1 MISRD
6 PVKIYQLIESGEDLR
21 NKHMES
27 VADQVMRY
35 HGPWFYG
42 RGPTID
48 EEYDP
53 NNVAYQFISLVLPV
67 LAWDNPR
74 FEVKSK
80 QGPTADPVTILF
92 RHALDRWA
100 VDTDLQED
108 LEAVAVDYLF
118 AFGVL
123 LTEMEP
129 TPDQD
134 PDAKSPSKRPL
145 IRRLDPRRFGL
156 DPFADRPRDARISW
170 HTWARDKED
179 LLEEAREFPDRG
191 WDAEAIEMIAPDAG
205 LAKFY
210 RDKNVRA
217 TPMRDE
223 IIGYQIWFPEWEH
236 DDTKKL
242 KGDKRRLFHGTLVDL
257 AVSQNPDG
265 GTGKDTARF
274 IRKPR
279 PFYGP
284 AWGPYS
290 VIGAYKV
297 PGKLYPLGPLT
308 AVEGQTRE
316 LNEHKRGYLKSART
330 RKKIA
335 LATNKDPE
343 LAETVLD
350 TNEGEISLVNTD
362 NLDRNIREIELGGAT
377 AEQRLTIVGL
387 QADNDNALGMNDAKR
402 GEVSGIGTATENS
415 IADAAGNQR
424 LSWKKKRFRK
434 GVTDST
440 RTAAWYIWNEPSKFP
455 TSPDASKEVGMPGQ
469 SLSFHGGD
477 EEPKGGAVAS
487 SKAAFEDLELG
498 IEIMSTERLDEGVA
512 QARAMQVFGMLA
524 QAVPVMAMAPMG
536 NWKEAFDMVGES
548 INLPD
553 LGTKLGIDKI
563 QEAASQGQI
572 QPMPPTPPQAGPPG
586 GQPTQQRLP
595 APKVQKGGVSQGAKP
610 QAKANAQARLAGV
623 GG

>member
-21 NKHMES
+21 NKHLES
-27 VADQVMRY
+27 VQDQVMRY

-42 RGPTID
+42 RGPSVD

-53 NNVAYQFISLVLPV
+53 NNLAYQFISLILPV

-74 FEVKSK
+74 FEVKSRK
-80 QGPTADPVTILF
+80 GAQGDPVAIAF

-118 AFGVL
+118 AYGVL
-123 LTEMEP
+123 LTEVEP

-134 PDAKSPSKRPL
+134 PTEKSPANRPL

-179 LLEEAREFPDRG
+179 LLEEARSDPDKG
-191 WDAEAIEMIAPDAG
+191 WDADAIEKIAPDSG
-205 LAKFY
+205 LQKYY
-210 RDKNVRA
+210 RDKNMRG
-217 TPMRDE
+217 TPLREE
-223 IIGYQIWFPEWEH
+223 IIGYQIWFPEWEQEE
-236 DDTKKL
+236 TKKL
-242 KGDKRRLFHGTLVDL
+242 PAKKRRLFHGSLVDL

-265 GTGKDTARF
+265 GTGKQTASF
-274 IRKPR
+274 IRRPR

-290 VIGAYKV
+290 VLGAYKV
-297 PGKLYPLGPLT
+297 PGRLYPLGPLT

-316 LNEHKRGYLKSART
+316 LNEHKRGLLKSART

-362 NLDRNIREIELGGAT
+362 NLDRNIREIEIGGVS
-377 AEQRLTIVGL
+377 AEQRLTVVGL
-387 QADNDNALGMNDAKR
+387 QNDADNSLGMSDAKR
-402 GEVSGIGTATENS
+402 GEVSGIGTATENA
-415 IADAAGNQR
+415 IADASGNQR
-424 LSWKKKRFRK
+424 ISWKKKRFRK
-434 GVTDST
+434 GVVDSA
-440 RTAAWYIWNEPSKFP
+440 RTAAWYIWNEPSKIP
-455 TSPDASKEVGMPGQ
+455 LGPEAAQELGMPGAQ
-469 SLSFHGGD
+469 VSFQGGQD
-477 EEPKGGAVAS
+477 QPKGALAAS
-487 SKAAFEDLELG
+487 KDDFNDLEIG
-498 IEIMSTERLDEGVA
+498 IEILSTERLDEGVM
-512 QARAMQVFGMLA
+512 QARAMQVFGMMA
-524 QAVPVMAMAPMG
+524 QTIPAIVMAPMAD
-536 NWKEAFDMVGES
+536 WKEAFDMVGES

-553 LGTKLGIDKI
+553 LGTKLGIDKV

-572 QPMPPTPPQAGPPG
+572 QP
-586 GQPTQQRLP
+586 QPTQTPQVGGGGPAQPQPRMP
-595 APKVQKGGVSQGAKP
+595 APQVKKGGVAPYMQP
-610 QAKANAQARLAGV
+610 QQKQNAQARAVGV
-623 GG
+623 A